1 MLPFFKGRAETAFTA
16 ETGGKSD
23 ILYGEVRC
31 AQKIFGGID
40 PCCNEILIWSIA
52 GFSGKDPGK
61 MKQAHIGISSQCL
74 HGQMFAEMLA
84 DVDQRIFNY
93 LRMGKGGFCLRTG
106 IQERIENLGNAIG
119 YHILFNGHCF
129 FEKVNKFF
137 HIVDNRRRIGGGK
150 NNSLNREQLIVG
162 TGKRTVKMKP
172 EDIRIFIKTIS
183 MRLIAVQ
190 KDKISG
196 RDPKFFILILDQAG
210 TFDKIHKKKTVV
222 AVPPERVSGLVF
234 KISKGY
240 GIKIKPG
247 SCSAG
252 LIEIIVRVFFYFR
265 FF

>member
-93 LRMGKGGFCLRTG
+93 LRMGKGGF
-106 IQERIENLGNAIG
+106 A
-119 YHILFNGHCF
+119 
-129 FEKVNKFF
+129 
-137 HIVDNRRRIGGGK
+137 
-150 NNSLNREQLIVG
+150 
-162 TGKRTVKMKP
+162 
-172 EDIRIFIKTIS
+172 
-183 MRLIAVQ
+183 
-190 KDKISG
+190 
-196 RDPKFFILILDQAG
+196 
-210 TFDKIHKKKTVV
+210 
-222 AVPPERVSGLVF
+222 
-234 KISKGY
+234 
-240 GIKIKPG
+240 
-247 SCSAG
+247 
-252 LIEIIVRVFFYFR
+252 
-265 FF
+265 